1 LRLHCFWIDFVV
13 RVSFGDCVFDS
24 DVRELSRRGR
34 AVHLAPKA
42 FRLLEVLIE
51 RRPKAVSKAEI
62 HERVW
67 PGTYISDVTLASLVA
82 RIRSAI
88 GDDAQN
94 QYYLRTVQGFGYA
107 FCGETTRAK
116 DESAR
121 GAAED
126 LVYRISVGEREIA
139 LSPGENILGR
149 DQDSVVWIDDTSV
162 SRHHARIVV
171 SGQTATLEDLGSKN
185 GTCVGGRKIDSPV
198 NLRDGDE
205 IQLGLVSLTFRVF
218 SRKGSTK
225 TASKPPQRNPST
237 R

>member
-1 LRLHCFWIDFVV
+1 M

-24 DVRELSRRGR
+24 GVRELSRRGR

-67 PGTYISDVTLASLVA
+67 PATYISDVTLASLVA

-88 GDDAQN
+88 GDDARN
-94 QYYLRTVQGFGYA
+94 PLYLRTVQGFGYA
-107 FCGETTRAK
+107 FCGETAAVTGGGGRA
-116 DESAR
+116 
-121 GAAED
+121 AAD
-126 LVYRISVGEREIA
+126 DFVYRISVGEREIA
-139 LSPGENILGR
+139 LSPGENVLGR

-162 SRHHARIVV
+162 SRHHARIII
-171 SGQTATLEDLGSKN
+171 SGRTAVLEDLGSKN

-225 TASKPPQRNPST
+225 TASKPSQRKPWT

>member
-1 LRLHCFWIDFVV
+1 V

-24 DVRELSRRGR
+24 DVRELSRTGR
-34 AVHLAPKA
+34 PVHLAPKA

-51 RRPKAVSKAEI
+51 RRPRAVSKAEI

-67 PGTYISDVTLASLVA
+67 PATYISDVTLATLVA
-82 RIRSAI
+82 RIRAAI
-88 GDDAQN
+88 GDDARKPL
-94 QYYLRTVQGFGYA
+94 YLRTVQGFGYA
-107 FCGETTRAK
+107 FCAETTAAA
-116 DESAR
+116 SGV
-121 GAAED
+121 GAAAAD
-126 LVYRISVGEREIA
+126 DFVYRISVGEREVA
-139 LSPGENILGR
+139 LSRGENILGR

-171 SGQTATLEDLGSKN
+171 SGQTAILEDLGSKN
-185 GTCVGGRKIDSPV
+185 GTCVGGKKIDSPV

-205 IQLGLVSLTFRVF
+205 LQVGLVSLTFRVF

-225 TASKPPQRNPST
+225 TASKPSQRKPST

>member
-1 LRLHCFWIDFVV
+1 M

-67 PGTYISDVTLASLVA
+67 PATYISDVTLASLVA

-88 GDDAQN
+88 GDNARSHL
-94 QYYLRTVQGFGYA
+94 YVRTVQGFGYA
-107 FCGETTRAK
+107 FSAETVAVTGGAGRA
-116 DESAR
+116 
-121 GAAED
+121 AAED

-139 LSPGENILGR
+139 LSAGENILGR

-171 SGQTATLEDLGSKN
+171 SGRTATLEDLGSKN

-225 TASKPPQRNPST
+225 SVSKPTQRNPST

>member
-13 RVSFGDCVFDS
+13 RISFGDCVFDS
-24 DVRELSRRGR
+24 DVRELSRRGH

-51 RRPKAVSKAEI
+51 RRPSAVSKAEI

-67 PGTYISDVTLASLVA
+67 PATYISDVTLATLVA

-88 GDDAQN
+88 GDDARRPL
-94 QYYLRTVQGFGYA
+94 YLRTVQGFGYA
-107 FCGETTRAK
+107 FCAETA
-116 DESAR
+116 AAAGGV
-121 GAAED
+121 GAAAAD
-126 LVYRISVGEREIA
+126 DFVYRISVGEREIA
-139 LSPGENILGR
+139 LSRGENILGR
-149 DQDSVVWIDDTSV
+149 DQDSIVWIDDMSV
-162 SRHHARIVV
+162 SRHHARIIV
-171 SGQTATLEDLGSKN
+171 SERDAILEDLGSKN
-185 GTCVGGRKIDSPV
+185 GTCVGGTKIDSPV

-205 IQLGLVSLTFRVF
+205 IQIGLVSLTFRVF

-225 TASKPPQRNPST
+225 TASKRSQHKPSA

>member
-1 LRLHCFWIDFVV
+1 M

-24 DVRELSRRGR
+24 GVRELSRRGR

-67 PGTYISDVTLASLVA
+67 PATYISDVTLASLVA
-82 RIRSAI
+82 QIRSAI
-88 GDDAQN
+88 GDDAGSQL
-94 QYYLRTVQGFGYA
+94 YVRTVQGFGYA
-107 FCGETTRAK
+107 FCGET
-116 DESAR
+116 
-121 GAAED
+121 AAVTGGVGNAAAD
-126 LVYRISVGEREIA
+126 DFVYRISVGEREIA
-139 LSPGENILGR
+139 LSPGENVLGR
-149 DQDSVVWIDDTSV
+149 DQDSIVWIDDTSV

-171 SGQTATLEDLGSKN
+171 SGRTATLEDLGSKN

-225 TASKPPQRNPST
+225 SVSKPTQRNPST